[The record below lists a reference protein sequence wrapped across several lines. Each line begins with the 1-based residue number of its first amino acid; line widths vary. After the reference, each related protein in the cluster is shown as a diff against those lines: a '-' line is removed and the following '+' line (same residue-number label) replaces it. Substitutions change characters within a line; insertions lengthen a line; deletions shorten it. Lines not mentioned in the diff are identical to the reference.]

1 MTDDSYRQGLAEIE
15 QLRARIARIEAEARA
30 TPTRADGTPRAG
42 SMLDALADHYA
53 AAAAA
58 VPVDPKTKALERR
71 AYGFHPDPGMEQEIA
86 TRAKDPKF
94 YDAEMRRI
102 GADAG
107 TRIFYEDRRSA
118 AIALGRFDPNA
129 TTEEEAS

>member
-53 AAAAA
+53 AAP
-58 VPVDPKTKALERR
+58 VPVDPKTKALQRR
-71 AYGFHPDPGMEQEIA
+71 AYGFHPIAQMEADIA
-86 TRAKDPKF
+86 ARAKNPDRW
-94 YDAEMRRI
+94 DAEYLRPGVSGI
-102 GADAG
+102 GMALY
-107 TRIFYEDRRSA
+107 TDRRDA
-118 AIALGRFDPNA
+118 FIKLGGTIPDP
-129 TTEEEAS
+129 EKED

>member
-1 MTDDSYRQGLAEIE
+1 MTDDYARGLDEIRA
-15 QLRARIARIEAEARA
+15 LRERLAHLEEVARA
-30 TPTRADGTPRAG
+30 STTRADGTPRAG
-42 SMLDALADHYA
+42 SMLDAIGDHYA

-58 VPVDPKTKALERR
+58 VPVDRKTKALQQR
-71 AYGFHPDPGMEQEIA
+71 AYGFHRDPGMEQEIA

-102 GADAG
+102 HGDVG
-107 TRIFYEDRRSA
+107 TRVLYEDRRSA

>member
-53 AAAAA
+53 AAA
-58 VPVDPKTKALERR
+58 VPVDPKTKALQRR
-71 AYGFHPDPGMEQEIA
+71 AYGFHPDPGMEREIA
-86 TRAKDPKF
+86 TRAKNPEF

-102 GADAG
+102 HGDVG
-107 TRIFYEDRRSA
+107 TRVFYEDRRSA
-118 AIALGRFDPNA
+118 AIKLGTFVPP
-129 TTEEEAS
+129 TPEED